1 MPNWIINEVVVTG
14 ERESIDKVAALIA
27 DEGVVN
33 FNLALPQP
41 EKFIS
46 HPNSDYLGYP
56 NSNVWALE
64 NWGTK
69 WNAQE
74 SGKIKTKAS
83 MAASG
88 WFFSSAWSAPDL
100 WFAELVKKINAD
112 PSINVAITLDYAD
125 ASDWTG
131 EHIWRDGSGN
141 VVREPMTRKEVNEF
155 LGEGY
160 E

>member
-27 DEGVVN
+27 DEGMVN

-69 WNAQE
+69 WNAQD
-74 SGKIKTKAS
+74 SGKIKTSVTGAS
-83 MAASG
+83 SG
-88 WFFSSAWSAPDL
+88 WYFSSAWSAPDL
-100 WFAELVKKINAD
+100 WFAKLVDLINAD
-112 PSINVAITLDYAD
+112 DTINVSITLDSAD
-125 ASDWTG
+125 ASDWSG
-131 EHIWRDGSGN
+131 EHLWRDGSGR
-141 VVREPMTRKEVNEF
+141 VARAPMSRSAVSAF
-155 LGEGY
+155 LGESY